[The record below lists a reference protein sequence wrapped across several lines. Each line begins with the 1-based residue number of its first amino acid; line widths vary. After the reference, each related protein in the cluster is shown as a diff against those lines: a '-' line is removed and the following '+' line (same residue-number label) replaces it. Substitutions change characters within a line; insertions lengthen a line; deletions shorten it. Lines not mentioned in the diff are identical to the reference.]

1 MSNGSVII
9 IVTTAADWED
19 AKVKDQKQNFK
30 KEWHNFYKTRNT
42 NFMKQLQDLMKISFE
57 AHFHAAK
64 VL

>member
-30 KEWHNFYKTRNT
+30 KEWHNFYKTMNT
-42 NFMKQLQDLMKISFE
+42 KFMKQLQDFK
-57 AHFHAAK
+57 
-64 VL
+64 